1 MQAQSRE
8 EIRTEFLRRSRIQKI
23 YSILAGTGVVLFF
36 IYRYLLQDILKEEFG
51 VEFRWMAGV
60 FLLALVIIFLL
71 TWLNWRCPLCHF
83 YMGMK
88 LNDLRCPRCG
98 VSFEQEEG
106 TTDFGREKKIRSN
119 D

>member
-8 EIRTEFLRRSRIQKI
+8 EVRIEFLRRSRVQKI
-23 YSILAGTGVVLFF
+23 YSILAGSGIVLFF
-36 IYRYLLQDILKEEFG
+36 VYRYLLQDILKEEFD
-51 VEFRWMAGV
+51 VEFRWAAV
-60 FLLALVIIFLL
+60 FFLLALVIVFLL
-71 TWLNWRCPLCHF
+71 TWLNWRCPVCHS

-98 VSFEQEEG
+98 VSFEQEEER
-106 TTDFGREKKIRSN
+106 TNIDREKNRSN